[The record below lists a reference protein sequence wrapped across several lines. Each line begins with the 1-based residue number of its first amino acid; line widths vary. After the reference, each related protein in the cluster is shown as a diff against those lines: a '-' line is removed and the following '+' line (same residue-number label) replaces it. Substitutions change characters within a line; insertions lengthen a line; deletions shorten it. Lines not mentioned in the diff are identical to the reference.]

1 MTRFSV
7 RFFFVFL
14 FLLIRRPPRSTR
26 TDTLFPYTTLFRSP
40 AGPCLPPSCRIAR
53 SMTADRPIEDL
64 SFEEALHELEAI
76 VSRLESG
83 ETPLQDAIDLY
94 ERGNQLRRR
103 CADRQIGRAPCR
115 ESV

>member
-1 MTRFSV
+1 MRISDWSSDVCSSDLFS
-7 RFFFVFL
+7 
-14 FLLIRRPPRSTR
+14 P
-26 TDTLFPYTTLFRSP
+26 
-40 AGPCLPPSCRIAR
+40 GCRIAR

-94 ERGNQLRRR
+94 ERGNKLRRR
-103 CADRQIGRAPCR
+103 RADRLAAAQARIDALRLDAEGRPVGRSEARGVGAEGVRTCR
-115 ESV
+115 